1 MGGGGDEPELQP
13 PGPASAP
20 AAVPRQSPG
29 LSPPAACRSQA
40 GVGRQGSRW
49 DDVTGEK
56 HIDQRF
62 RLRLTAARVPAGT
75 PTGDPAGLA
84 LGPWDAGVLQGKRWL
99 ELRTERRQLS
109 QEPRRPQSPSS
120 SHPQPRPAWR
130 PGPKQVLELWSRR
143 QRARSACSSRQQTHT
158 HLVLATS
165 TQERP
170 FLEPGDN
177 GLGVPKS
184 RAGHG
189 NTATL
194 LGLDVL
200 GGCFCEGGRSCK
212 RPKVPEEVGGSA
224 GCPESPVPTGK

>member
-13 PGPASAP
+13 PGPASVP

-49 DDVTGEK
+49 NDVTGEK

-143 QRARSACSSRQQTHT
+143 RRAFPHQDGSQTRHGVSVKVDQEPPCTGLSWGEWSRNS
-158 HLVLATS
+158 V
-165 TQERP
+165 
-170 FLEPGDN
+170 G
-177 GLGVPKS
+177 
-184 RAGHG
+184 
-189 NTATL
+189 
-194 LGLDVL
+194 
-200 GGCFCEGGRSCK
+200 FCRHHEGWGRVTYCD
-212 RPKVPEEVGGSA
+212 
-224 GCPESPVPTGK
+224 